1 MSTATAPSKIT
12 IPVTGMTCAAC
23 QVRVQKVLQST
34 PGVTTASVNLMTND
48 ATVSFDPELTSPP
61 ALVSAIEATGYGAEL
76 PREDQQSF
84 EEQTRRE
91 EEQRREYRLLL
102 TKAIVSLGLGAI
114 AMILSMPL
122 MGGHEHGSPDP
133 LVRWTMEYIDAP
145 IRRVLPWL
153 YEMDASVL
161 RWVLFAM
168 TAVTMGWAGRH
179 FYTRAWK
186 AFKNRTADM
195 NTLVAVGTGSAFLFS
210 AAITFGVRGDVYYE
224 AIIFIIALVL
234 LGNAME
240 SRAKGR
246 TSAALRK
253 LAGLQP
259 RTARVL
265 RDGVEMDLALADLRI
280 GDLAIVRPGERVPVD
295 GEIAD
300 GSGAVDES
308 MLTGESIPVEKRAG
322 DRLIGGTLNK
332 NGAFRIRITALGGSS
347 VLAQIMKLMRDAQGA
362 QAPIQRLADRIS
374 AVFVP
379 VVMAIALVTFLVW
392 YFVAGASFA
401 QSLTVAVAVLIIA
414 CPCAMGLAVPTAVM
428 VATGRGAEMGILFKG
443 GDAIEKLAEVRS
455 FVFDKTGTIT
465 QGTPVVTDVLPTEK
479 FSAEEVLRLAASV
492 EKLSEH
498 PLAEAIVADAQANG
512 IVAEDVREFE
522 AIPGSGARGV
532 VGGRHVFIGN
542 AGDAALQES
551 AARLAASG
559 KTPMFVTVDGQA
571 AGIIAVADTMKPDA
585 ADAIASLKRGGFE
598 VAMLTGDRRAT
609 AEAIAR
615 QAGIS
620 KVIAEV
626 LPTEKLAAIQKIQ
639 GEGNRVAMIG
649 DGVNDAPALAQADVG
664 IAMATGSDI
673 ASEASDVTLMSRD
686 LSAVV
691 NAANL
696 ARRTMATMRQ
706 NLFWAF
712 IYNVVGIPVAAGI
725 LYPAFGILLS
735 PVIASAAMAASSVT
749 VVTNSLRLRG
759 MKLS

>member
-76 PREDQQSF
+76 PRENQQSF

-91 EEQRREYRLLL
+91 EEQRREYRLIL
-102 TKAIVSLGLGAI
+102 TKAMVSLGLGAI

-168 TAVTMGWAGRH
+168 TVVTMGWAGRH

-259 RTARVL
+259 KTARVL

-295 GEIAD
+295 GEITD

-308 MLTGESIPVEKRAG
+308 MLTGESIPVEKRVG

-479 FSAEEVLRLAASV
+479 FSAEEVLRLASSV

-498 PLAEAIVADAQANG
+498 PLAEAIVADAQAKG
-512 IVAEDVREFE
+512 IVTEDVREFE

-532 VGGRHVFIGN
+532 VGGRRVFIGN
-542 AGDAALQES
+542 AGDAGLQDR
-551 AARLAASG
+551 AAQLAASG
-559 KTPMFVTVDGQA
+559 KTPMFITVDGQA

-585 ADAIASLKRGGFE
+585 ANAIASLKRSGFE

-615 QAGIS
+615 QAGIL

-639 GEGNRVAMIG
+639 GQGNRVAMIG